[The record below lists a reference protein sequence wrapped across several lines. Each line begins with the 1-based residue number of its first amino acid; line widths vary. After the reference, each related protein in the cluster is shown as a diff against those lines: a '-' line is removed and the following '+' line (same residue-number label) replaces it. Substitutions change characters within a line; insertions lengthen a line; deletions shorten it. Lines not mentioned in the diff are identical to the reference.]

1 MTPERP
7 PNQMSIDREKSEFR
21 KTSLASRRWAAEKS
35 SPDALV
41 SLSDHLVAQFGEM
54 SGQIVSG
61 YLAIGTEINVA
72 PAIARLEQAGLV
84 ATLPVVT
91 AAAQPLKFRRW
102 TAGTQMEPGP
112 LRTCHPAAN
121 SPEMTPDL
129 LIIPMLAFDADGYRI
144 GWGGGFYDRT
154 LWKLRAEKK
163 VIAIGAAFEAQRV
176 EKVPRDEHDARLDW
190 IATEMGL
197 IEITPSN

>member
-1 MTPERP
+1 
-7 PNQMSIDREKSEFR
+7 MSLDREKSEFR

-72 PAIARLEQAGLV
+72 PAIARLEKAGLV

-91 AAAQPLKFRRW
+91 AAEQPLTFFDV
-102 TAGTQMEPGP
+102 GQ
-112 LRTCHPAAN
+112 PAHKWSLVPCELAIRLQ
-121 SPEMTPDL
+121 TP
-129 LIIPMLAFDADGYRI
+129 
-144 GWGGGFYDRT
+144 
-154 LWKLRAEKK
+154 
-163 VIAIGAAFEAQRV
+163 QR
-176 EKVPRDEHDARLDW
+176 
-190 IATEMGL
+190 
-197 IEITPSN
+197 